1 MKKLLLACYA
11 HLLRMYP
18 RVFREHYGREMQMF
32 MRDYARDRGAT
43 AFALLLFSDLMMS
56 VPQQHYYEAR
66 MTNSRNQIVSAV
78 IGSLILLAVAAQLIY
93 DVANTQLRMGFVLV
107 LVLATAVVAGLW
119 LLTSGRRQRRDIRW
133 IAPVVYAV
141 AASLYLLVTPREVGA
156 INSIQHAI
164 LSLGRPVGMVI
175 LLMPIVLAALRS
187 RIAPVLLAVFIAV
200 TFGMIGTF
208 YIPALL
214 ALLITQVWSQ
224 RTMPAISAS

>member
-1 MKKLLLACYA
+1 MKTLLFWCYA

-18 RVFREHYGREMQMF
+18 RKFREHYGREMQLF
-32 MRDYARDRGAT
+32 MRDYARDRGALS
-43 AFALLLFSDLMMS
+43 FALLLFSDLMMS
-56 VPQQHYYEAR
+56 VPEQHYYEAR
-66 MTNSRNQIVSAV
+66 MTHSRNQIVAAV
-78 IGSLILLAVAAQLIY
+78 IGTLILIGVAAQLLY
-93 DVANTQLRMGFVLV
+93 DMGNSELRMGFVLV

-119 LLTSGRRQRRDIRW
+119 LLTLGRRHSRDIRW
-133 IAPVVYAV
+133 IAPVVYAI
-141 AASLYLLVTPREVGA
+141 AASLYLLVTPREVGS

-164 LSLGRPVGMVI
+164 LSLGRPVGIII
-175 LLMPIVLAALRS
+175 LLIPIVLAALRS

-214 ALLITQVWSQ
+214 ALLLVRVWPP